1 MAKSAVKL
9 TEHKLTT
16 NIIAQNIPPSWVRPF
31 HMMELPLKETV
42 EDMLGKLL
50 VIEDQYSA
58 LVRSSVADG

>member
-1 MAKSAVKL
+1 
-9 TEHKLTT
+9 
-16 NIIAQNIPPSWVRPF
+16 
-31 HMMELPLKETV
+31 MMELPLKETV